1 MDPWVPRGQHFQSF
15 LWVLSHIK
23 KDYCLI
29 WCLQTSELSMK
40 KNKKLLERVNANRNH
55 LSQRNAPRSR
65 FCSHF
70 FLPTLPLRFKDPI
83 RVDQCVQWLLI
94 VAIRKQ
100 CVKFKRKTKK
110 LFSVMPI
117 WGNSSGEDNWVL
129 TKEDEK
135 QIQHARPLSN
145 LFCHLEVLI
154 LLFTDQIIG
163 PVLDEK
169 TNINYYLEYLIG
181 AKLPSVFCC
190 CLRGPDPVV
199 TSTP

>member
-1 MDPWVPRGQHFQSF
+1 MSCPW
-15 LWVLSHIK
+15 K
-23 KDYCLI
+23 KTKNYSSVWTQTGTTSRKEMPHDLVSALI
-29 WCLQTSELSMK
+29 
-40 KNKKLLERVNANRNH
+40 
-55 LSQRNAPRSR
+55 
-65 FCSHF
+65 F

-163 PVLDEK
+163 PLLDEK

-190 CLRGPDPVV
+190 RLRGPDPVV